1 MLGQTLLHVDAFRA
15 RFLYRLLLKR
25 LTASRENRPSGLRA
39 RGAAIAL
46 HVSEKRKVWMTA
58 RTHVSGKRFG
68 AQASCRISRLP
79 RRAASH
85 APPLQRHTSVRV
97 RRTTCQSLA
106 ANHLNADKV
115 ADRISFA
122 QFSVMVCVLA
132 SWAKNVMLSVI
143 MPCAGTGIAAGR
155 LQCTVLLPLLPLT
168 CGPVSQHNTG
178 KAEQVFA
185 GTLLAMAR
193 RPQECGARKS
203 FSFSIALLW
212 LLNKALLR
220 SSLVDTVRLHQ
231 LLQNCYVPLMSS
243 ILSQNVL

>member
-1 MLGQTLLHVDAFRA
+1 MDAFRA

-68 AQASCRISRLP
+68 AQASSRISRLP

-168 CGPVSQHNTG
+168 WPRKPTQHWEGRAGICRHSPCHGT
-178 KAEQVFA
+178 ATSRMWRTQELFVFDRTA
-185 GTLLAMAR
+185 LAF
-193 RPQECGARKS
+193 E
-203 FSFSIALLW
+203 
-212 LLNKALLR
+212 
-220 SSLVDTVRLHQ
+220 
-231 LLQNCYVPLMSS
+231 
-243 ILSQNVL
+243 